1 MSPTPGSC
9 PMDLN
14 RGAIFEDTSGVR
26 PSAPLHVGAYSRAEE
41 REKLRSC
48 YSLFHNFKPQ
58 MNTKLDIFSHP
69 RSYRLLAGT
78 NEYAEDLTGQRQPMN
93 ASQWRSETQVTHLH
107 NYFNIHV
114 CLSLRRP
121 SVVTSRPTSDF
132 YHVHSPEAQ
141 SDRC

>member
-26 PSAPLHVGAYSRAEE
+26 PSAPLHVGAYSRADE

-69 RSYRLLAGT
+69 RSMRLLAGT
-78 NEYAEDLTGQRQPMN
+78 NEYAEDLTGQREPMN
-93 ASQWRSETQVTHLH
+93 ASRWASETKVCIFI
-107 NYFNIHV
+107 YF
-114 CLSLRRP
+114 
-121 SVVTSRPTSDF
+121 
-132 YHVHSPEAQ
+132 
-141 SDRC
+141 